1 MRIHERI
8 KEDAGRRLSEFTDAD
23 HSGRTYFWAIG
34 IGSTGNLI
42 SWVVAFVTPEAIAEW
57 VGSVTDISDKA
68 KAYLLAVP
76 FWSSFFAVYGLIRL
90 RRYKN
95 PTADI
100 GDSDVFSRYRDTERS
115 GYIRNCVLIS
125 LAAAAVNTII
135 LVLLVI
141 WMR

>member
-1 MRIHERI
+1 MGIHERI
-8 KEDAGRRLSEFTDAD
+8 KEDAGRSLSEFTDAD

-34 IGSTGNLI
+34 IGSTINI
-42 SWVVAFVTPEAIAEW
+42 FSWIVAFVTPEVIAEW
-57 VGSVTDISDKA
+57 VGLVADISDKA

-90 RRYKN
+90 RRYNN

-115 GYIRNCVLIS
+115 NFIRNRILLS
-125 LAAAAVNTII
+125 LAAAAVNTIM

>member
-1 MRIHERI
+1 MGLHDRIE
-8 KEDAGRRLSEFTDAD
+8 ENAGRSLSEFTDAD
-23 HSGRTYFWAIG
+23 HSGRIYFWAIG
-34 IGSTGNLI
+34 IGSTVNLI
-42 SWVVAFVTPEAIAEW
+42 AWIVAFVTPEVIAGR
-57 VGSVTDISDKA
+57 VGLVTDISDKA

-90 RRYKN
+90 RRYSN

-115 GYIRNCVLIS
+115 NFIRNRVLLS
-125 LAAAAVNTII
+125 LAVAAVNTIV